1 MLLYQISE
9 RATEFG
15 MNVVMMTFIM
25 DPTKIHEVLLI
36 LVDQRIHVVLD
47 LKMSL

>member
-1 MLLYQISE
+1 MLVDQISE

-15 MNVVMMTFIM
+15 MNAVIMTFIV

-36 LVDQRIHVVLD
+36 LADQRIHVALD
-47 LKMSL
+47 LKMSP